1 MIDEYETCDGYVKSR
16 GYNTDTATKDEQDF
30 PIAYENVI
38 ILKLKKMHEPFL
50 SAL

>member
-1 MIDEYETCDGYVKSR
+1 MIDEYETCDGYVKFR